1 MLMEEWWSEG
11 EGCDRTRVH
20 RSNKGTDLLG
30 GVRAQTSW
38 EGCWPD
44 LLGGAGVDADGRVVA
59 GGVGCARVGDGKEEQ
74 G

>member
-30 GVRAQTSW
+30 GVRVHRSNKGT
-38 EGCWPD
+38 D
-44 LLGGAGVDADGRVVA
+44 LLGGVGVDADGRVVA